1 MSELKRL
8 VNQRKYIRKCVT
20 EHFNRKD
27 TFPTLASSTREKLRL
42 QFEQWLPELKDL
54 NKQILGLKYEEWE
67 DEEEE
72 RRSEEELASCQD
84 YNDKLLSCLVAIRN
98 PSEPSPS
105 VSHLNDPLSSARSLL
120 KSPIAPLPKYTSSD
134 DEDLARFFEEF
145 EDTLSKFRYPEYD
158 KLLLLKH
165 QISGRALVLVES
177 LEADKQGYS
186 HAKQLLLKALAS
198 DDTQKFN
205 VLRQLSHLKLSSNT
219 DPYEFICKVRLIME
233 RVCKLKMTV
242 DCILQFFIWEGLN
255 DSFKNHLI
263 QITNSSKPTLNEI
276 VDKFFEASE
285 RYCSQSKKTKE
296 IIKLSSPKASNAT
309 DHGATSLAVDVKY
322 ERDKAFKPCSICTKV
337 DGKLA
342 DHPIHKCAKF
352 DSAEAKIDKIRNS
365 KGCIKCSNLNHQS
378 KFCRYRFKNRCKYC
392 SEWHFSFL
400 CIRSV
405 DDKQVTNKGVS
416 KPDNHSATDKGKD
429 KAKSKPR
436 ENKEIS
442 GSMVNIMEAF
452 QSDSDMQSVLP
463 TFTSTLDNGL
473 KLRCLKDSGCQCNFI
488 LTDIADRY
496 SLPTLREN
504 ISLTVNG
511 INTTQNYTTKLV
523 EVRLQ
528 IGDKLRKIEALCMPS
543 INVKLKL
550 PKLGKV
556 VSGFKERGY
565 LLADESLSNNSC
577 DIQSIQ
583 LILGTRSAY
592 CLPQQEHLFGST
604 LESLYSE
611 TPAGVLLHGN
621 VEQILKDLSFLPYV
635 GSCFQ
640 GLVQLS
646 DHNLVDSIFGTNNTC
661 LVSDYDFKDTVDP
674 VNINVFDDKGEIIES
689 QLIKAANKI
698 LEESCHRFVKS
709 EPDDSDSGS
718 SEINKKLVKFAL
730 EDMKRDKEGRI
741 VVPLLWNSQVS
752 HLLGSNQGLAV
763 SILKS
768 NLKKLQNNRN
778 KLLLMDKVFK
788 EQESMGII
796 ERINNLPEFLR
807 EHPNH
812 SFLLHMGIFKMDRE
826 TTKCRI
832 VYLSNLCQQDSSKPS
847 ISHNQAIYSGPNL
860 NQKLS
865 SAILHLR
872 FGQKLLC
879 FDLCKAFNNLAL
891 SDTDSNRLLWL
902 WFRNVEKE
910 DFTVVGYRNIRL
922 SFGLRCSPALLLLAL
937 YKILIL
943 EVEGDDNKLLQLKKM
958 IYQLC
963 FMDNCAAAYDSSEDL
978 LWAYQQLES
987 IFEPY
992 KFYLQQ
998 YISNDAALQ
1007 DHIDSKLSTETNG
1020 KVKLLGLSWDRKQ
1033 DSLSTKPI
1041 SLNIQ
1046 AQTKREVLQSIAS
1059 QYDLFNFNGPLL
1071 NRSRLFLHQ
1080 LQCDKD
1086 LGWDQELNADVGRQ
1100 WWNIAKQA
1108 NAASVTEIQRVFGS
1122 REETYRLLAFSD
1134 SSKQMFGVV
1143 IYMQNISTGKVS
1155 FVFAK
1160 NRIVNKQLESKSMP
1174 SLELQGITLAVEEII
1189 CLYEEL
1195 SGSSCMMPIK
1205 ICELIIYLDS
1215 FVALS
1220 WVHGFSAKLD
1230 KMQKCS
1236 VFVQNRLHTI
1246 NELCNKHPI
1255 HFSFVSGCENPAD
1268 CITRSLSFKQLQKTN
1283 YFSGPKFLLNET
1295 ECQLNRES
1303 ILDFVIPALPV
1314 EQDSP
1319 VGFVQSY
1326 HGTITTEIDEHTDA
1340 LSRCSSYHK
1349 VVSVF
1354 RRVLIFVNNLKMKLK
1369 LKDPVKFEHISCF
1382 DINHNFFADATKLV
1396 IRRDQRKHFPEMFEF
1411 FESRN
1416 RLLKDI
1422 PKLVGQLNVYVD
1434 QEGLLRVRSKMQKLK
1449 DDRRMRFPLLISKD
1463 SLLTKYIVL
1472 DYHERFS
1479 HAGCYRLLAEVRK
1492 IFWIPRFFFSC

>member
-1 MSELKRL
+1 M
-8 VNQRKYIRKCVT
+8 
-20 EHFNRKD
+20 
-27 TFPTLASSTREKLRL
+27 
-42 QFEQWLPELKDL
+42 
-54 NKQILGLKYEEWE
+54 
-67 DEEEE
+67 
-72 RRSEEELASCQD
+72 
-84 YNDKLLSCLVAIRN
+84 
-98 PSEPSPS
+98 
-105 VSHLNDPLSSARSLL
+105 
-120 KSPIAPLPKYTSSD
+120 
-134 DEDLARFFEEF
+134 
-145 EDTLSKFRYPEYD
+145 
-158 KLLLLKH
+158 
-165 QISGRALVLVES
+165 
-177 LEADKQGYS
+177 
-186 HAKQLLLKALAS
+186 
-198 DDTQKFN
+198 
-205 VLRQLSHLKLSSNT
+205 
-219 DPYEFICKVRLIME
+219 
-233 RVCKLKMTV
+233 
-242 DCILQFFIWEGLN
+242 N
-255 DSFKNHLI
+255 DSFKNPLI

-285 RYCSQSKKTKE
+285 RCCSQSKKTKE

-352 DSAEAKIDKIRNS
+352 DSAEAKIDKIGNF
-365 KGCIKCSNLNHQS
+365 KGCIKCSNLNHHS

-400 CIRSV
+400 CNRSV
-405 DDKQVTNKGVS
+405 DDKQVTNKDVS

-436 ENKEIS
+436 QNKEIS
-442 GSMVNIMEAF
+442 GSMVNIVEAF

-523 EVRLQ
+523 EVKLQ

-621 VEQILKDLSFLPYV
+621 VGQILKDLSFLPYV

-661 LVSDYDFKDTVDP
+661 LVSDYAFKDTVDP

-768 NLKKLQNNRN
+768 NLKKLQNNRD

-812 SFLLHMGIFKMDRE
+812 SFLPRMGIFKMDSE

-891 SDTDSNRLLWL
+891 SDTDSNRLLCL

-943 EVEGDDNKLLQLKKM
+943 EVEGDDNKLLQLKMM

-963 FMDNCAAAYDSSEDL
+963 YMDG
-978 LWAYQQLES
+978 W
-987 IFEPY
+987 I
-992 KFYLQQ
+992 
-998 YISNDAALQ
+998 
-1007 DHIDSKLSTETNG
+1007 G
-1020 KVKLLGLSWDRKQ
+1020 GDRKGKETWK
-1033 DSLSTKPI
+1033 S
-1041 SLNIQ
+1041 
-1046 AQTKREVLQSIAS
+1046 
-1059 QYDLFNFNGPLL
+1059 
-1071 NRSRLFLHQ
+1071 
-1080 LQCDKD
+1080 
-1086 LGWDQELNADVGRQ
+1086 
-1100 WWNIAKQA
+1100 
-1108 NAASVTEIQRVFGS
+1108 SVRT
-1122 REETYRLLAFSD
+1122 
-1134 SSKQMFGVV
+1134 
-1143 IYMQNISTGKVS
+1143 
-1155 FVFAK
+1155 
-1160 NRIVNKQLESKSMP
+1160 
-1174 SLELQGITLAVEEII
+1174 
-1189 CLYEEL
+1189 
-1195 SGSSCMMPIK
+1195 
-1205 ICELIIYLDS
+1205 
-1215 FVALS
+1215 
-1220 WVHGFSAKLD
+1220 
-1230 KMQKCS
+1230 
-1236 VFVQNRLHTI
+1236 
-1246 NELCNKHPI
+1246 
-1255 HFSFVSGCENPAD
+1255 
-1268 CITRSLSFKQLQKTN
+1268 
-1283 YFSGPKFLLNET
+1283 
-1295 ECQLNRES
+1295 
-1303 ILDFVIPALPV
+1303 
-1314 EQDSP
+1314 
-1319 VGFVQSY
+1319 
-1326 HGTITTEIDEHTDA
+1326 
-1340 LSRCSSYHK
+1340 
-1349 VVSVF
+1349 
-1354 RRVLIFVNNLKMKLK
+1354 
-1369 LKDPVKFEHISCF
+1369 
-1382 DINHNFFADATKLV
+1382 
-1396 IRRDQRKHFPEMFEF
+1396 
-1411 FESRN
+1411 
-1416 RLLKDI
+1416 
-1422 PKLVGQLNVYVD
+1422 
-1434 QEGLLRVRSKMQKLK
+1434 
-1449 DDRRMRFPLLISKD
+1449 
-1463 SLLTKYIVL
+1463 
-1472 DYHERFS
+1472 
-1479 HAGCYRLLAEVRK
+1479 
-1492 IFWIPRFFFSC
+1492 

>member
-1 MSELKRL
+1 
-8 VNQRKYIRKCVT
+8 
-20 EHFNRKD
+20 
-27 TFPTLASSTREKLRL
+27 
-42 QFEQWLPELKDL
+42 
-54 NKQILGLKYEEWE
+54 
-67 DEEEE
+67 
-72 RRSEEELASCQD
+72 
-84 YNDKLLSCLVAIRN
+84 
-98 PSEPSPS
+98 
-105 VSHLNDPLSSARSLL
+105 
-120 KSPIAPLPKYTSSD
+120 
-134 DEDLARFFEEF
+134 
-145 EDTLSKFRYPEYD
+145 
-158 KLLLLKH
+158 
-165 QISGRALVLVES
+165 
-177 LEADKQGYS
+177 
-186 HAKQLLLKALAS
+186 
-198 DDTQKFN
+198 
-205 VLRQLSHLKLSSNT
+205 
-219 DPYEFICKVRLIME
+219 
-233 RVCKLKMTV
+233 
-242 DCILQFFIWEGLN
+242 
-255 DSFKNHLI
+255 
-263 QITNSSKPTLNEI
+263 
-276 VDKFFEASE
+276 
-285 RYCSQSKKTKE
+285 
-296 IIKLSSPKASNAT
+296 
-309 DHGATSLAVDVKY
+309 
-322 ERDKAFKPCSICTKV
+322 
-337 DGKLA
+337 
-342 DHPIHKCAKF
+342 
-352 DSAEAKIDKIRNS
+352 
-365 KGCIKCSNLNHQS
+365 
-378 KFCRYRFKNRCKYC
+378 
-392 SEWHFSFL
+392 
-400 CIRSV
+400 
-405 DDKQVTNKGVS
+405 
-416 KPDNHSATDKGKD
+416 
-429 KAKSKPR
+429 
-436 ENKEIS
+436 
-442 GSMVNIMEAF
+442 
-452 QSDSDMQSVLP
+452 
-463 TFTSTLDNGL
+463 
-473 KLRCLKDSGCQCNFI
+473 
-488 LTDIADRY
+488 
-496 SLPTLREN
+496 
-504 ISLTVNG
+504 
-511 INTTQNYTTKLV
+511 
-523 EVRLQ
+523 
-528 IGDKLRKIEALCMPS
+528 MPS

-577 DIQSIQ
+577 DIQ

-646 DHNLVDSIFGTNNTC
+646 DHNLVDIIFGTNNTC
-661 LVSDYDFKDTVDP
+661 LVSDYAFKDTVDP

-768 NLKKLQNNRN
+768 NLKKLQNNRD

-812 SFLLHMGIFKMDRE
+812 SFLPHMGIFKMDRE

-872 FGQKLLC
+872 FGQKILC

-891 SDTDSNRLLWL
+891 SDTDSNRLLCL

-922 SFGLRCSPALLLLAL
+922 SFGLRCSPGLLLLAL

-943 EVEGDDNKLLQLKKM
+943 EVEGDDNKPLQLKK

-963 FMDNCAAAYDSSEDL
+963 YMDNCAVAYDSSEDL

-1020 KVKLLGLSWDRKQ
+1020 KVKLIGLSWDRKQ

-1086 LGWDQELNADVGRQ
+1086 LGWDQELNADVRRQ
-1100 WWNIAKQA
+1100 WRNIAKQA

-1122 REETYRLLAFSD
+1122 REDTYRLLAFSD

-1205 ICELIIYLDS
+1205 ICELIIYSDS

-1295 ECQLNRES
+1295 EGQLNRES
-1303 ILDFVIPALPV
+1303 ILDFGIPALPV

-1349 VVSVF
+1349 VV
-1354 RRVLIFVNNLKMKLK
+1354 
-1369 LKDPVKFEHISCF
+1369 CF
-1382 DINHNFFADATKLV
+1382 
-1396 IRRDQRKHFPEMFEF
+1396 P
-1411 FESRN
+1411 
-1416 RLLKDI
+1416 
-1422 PKLVGQLNVYVD
+1422 
-1434 QEGLLRVRSKMQKLK
+1434 
-1449 DDRRMRFPLLISKD
+1449 
-1463 SLLTKYIVL
+1463 
-1472 DYHERFS
+1472 
-1479 HAGCYRLLAEVRK
+1479 
-1492 IFWIPRFFFSC
+1492 